1 MQPSVDEILV
11 KIKVLRNG
19 DGLPIPEYQTKDSAG
34 MDLHSAIIENLEI
47 KPSAK
52 EIVPTGI
59 ALAIPPG
66 YEAQI
71 RPRSGLAAKHS
82 ITVLNTPGTIDSDY
96 RGEIKVI
103 IINHG
108 REKYIV
114 KRGDRIAQIIFA
126 PIARAKIKSVSE
138 LSETTRGECGF
149 GSTGIEK

>member
-1 MQPSVDEILV
+1 MKHNIDQISV
-11 KIKVLRNG
+11 KMKVLTHG
-19 DGLPIPEYQTKDSAG
+19 VDLPIPEYQTKESAG
-34 MDLHSAIIENLEI
+34 MDLHSAIIEDLEI
-47 KPSAK
+47 KPSTK

-96 RGEIKVI
+96 RGEIKII

-108 REKYIV
+108 REKFVV
-114 KRGDRIAQIIFA
+114 KRGDRIAQVIFA
-126 PIARAKIKSVSE
+126 PIAKAKIISVSE
-138 LSETTRGECGF
+138 LSETTRGDRGL
-149 GSTGIEK
+149 GSTGIKK